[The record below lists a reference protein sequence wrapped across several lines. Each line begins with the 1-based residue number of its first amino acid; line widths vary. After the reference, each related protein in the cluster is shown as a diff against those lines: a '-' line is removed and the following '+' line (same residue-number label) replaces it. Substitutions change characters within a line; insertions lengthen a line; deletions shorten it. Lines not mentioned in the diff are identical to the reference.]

1 MLERV
6 KDPPTM
12 LVFGLFEGDR
22 VSLDVPIGSTVG
34 EVKKM
39 FQTKLNIYIDEM
51 NRKDTKVLV
60 LHYSGS
66 DLEESWCFTDLGIPA
81 GATIKVLL
89 KEEILPALYIYTT
102 YNQETIDIVDKHLNV
117 LSMAV
122 EDLRTIAGNRSG
134 LPVSIF
140 RLVTEDGREMYDG
153 HVLYDYGIDSGA
165 TIRLEN
171 WDGWNEFINLC
182 IMGFTPQVLAQIST
196 DEVIGRFQQK
206 VALFIAAHYGCA
218 DLARVLI
225 KQGVRA
231 DEPIGVHPHKLWCT
245 SQAHIETKKAP
256 IHEATE
262 QGQLNVLRLIVNHD
276 ITSVMARDG
285 HDLCALNIALRRS
298 KKPCASFLLTRQW
311 TKVPIGKL
319 GSVTV
324 QTLRTIRLWCEGAK
338 DRAYS
343 KFGPAK
349 SSLKKVKFSGGPLVS
364 HGEPVVDGFTKS
376 PMTGKPRADTKDK
389 DKKKALE
396 TFYEV
401 YGLKKEDPEVYFRNM
416 GALEN
421 FKSLK
426 LRRNTKWGN
435 VFDKSELT
443 ASFTKGLMGQP
454 EHSESESSEKEV
466 KAVPRVPKASALKQ
480 ETMTTEN
487 TIDSSGTMGKFL
499 RGGTQTTNQDSVN
512 DNVVPLPSL
521 KTTNTAKS
529 GNVADEDIKQRKN
542 AAKPAFSSKG
552 LRKLKSDLH
561 EHEETIEEEDP
572 ISRLPT
578 EDRLKQVTK
587 LPPIVISRNRKTS
600 ENAADDSDKESA
612 SDHKERTKDSKQK
625 FFQTPKMHT
634 SLPNLNSLEKTKT
647 SMDESPPSPTETNKT
662 FKSDKKNRKRRRITS
677 AALISQAKAAEGAVP
692 LPMISQ
698 ENQTRPFFYHNG
710 RREED
715 VVNPIMDLVTKHQG
729 STSRDRAIKSLTIA
743 NSFKEKPWLTQVRMA
758 LSLTS
763 QSIKR
768 PLKGTNLRRKIIKQA
783 QFD

>member
-1 MLERV
+1 MLERI

-22 VSLDVPIGSTVG
+22 VSLDVPIGATVG

-51 NRKDTKVLV
+51 NRKDTKILV
-60 LHYSGS
+60 LHYSGA

-81 GATIKVLL
+81 GATIRVLL
-89 KEEILPALYIYTT
+89 KEEIKPALYIFTT
-102 YNQETIDIVDKHLNV
+102 YNQETIDIVDKNLNV
-117 LSMAV
+117 LTMLV
-122 EDLRTIAGNRSG
+122 DDLRTIAGNRSG

-140 RLVTEDGREMYDG
+140 RLVTEDGKELYDG
-153 HVLYDYGIDSGA
+153 HVLYDYGIDSGS

-324 QTLRTIRLWCEGAK
+324 QTLRSIRLWCEGAK

-343 KFGPAK
+343 KFGPNK
-349 SSLKKVKFSGGPLVS
+349 SSLKKMKYSGGPLVS

-376 PMTGKPRADTKDK
+376 PMTGKPRADTREK

-435 VFDKSELT
+435 VFDKSEM
-443 ASFTKGLMGQP
+443 ASSFSKGLFGHP
-454 EHSESESSEKEV
+454 EQSESDSSEREM
-466 KAVPRVPKASALKQ
+466 KAVPRVPKASSMKQ
-480 ETMTTEN
+480 NTMLTEN
-487 TIDSSGTMGKFL
+487 TVDSSVMMGKLL
-499 RGGTQTTNQDSVN
+499 RGGTQTTANESTGTENYISLPPMKVN
-512 DNVVPLPSL
+512 IPVISENAQEPEV
-521 KTTNTAKS
+521 KMK
-529 GNVADEDIKQRKN
+529 KN
-542 AAKPAFSSKG
+542 AAKPAFSSRG
-552 LRKLKSDLH
+552 LRKVKSDMHDH
-561 EHEETIEEEDP
+561 EGPIAEEDH
-572 ISRLPT
+572 ISKLPT
-578 EDRLKQVTK
+578 EERLKQTSK
-587 LPPIVISRNRKTS
+587 LPPIVMNRNRKIS
-600 ENAADDSDKESA
+600 ENAADDSDRESYIEQKE
-612 SDHKERTKDSKQK
+612 KTKDSKQK
-625 FFQTPKMHT
+625 FFQTPKLHT
-634 SLPNLNSLEKTKT
+634 SLPDLNSLEKTKT
-647 SMDESPPSPTETNKT
+647 SMIDEPPSSPTETNKT
-662 FKSDKKNRKRRRITS
+662 DKKNRKRKRITS

-698 ENQTRPFFYHNG
+698 ENQSRPFFYHNG
-710 RREED
+710 LREED
-715 VVNPIMDLVTKHQG
+715 VVNPMMDLVTKHQG
-729 STSRDRAIKSLTIA
+729 CTARDRAIKSLTIA

-768 PLKGTNLRRKIIKQA
+768 PLKGTSLRRKLLKQA

>member
-22 VSLDVPIGSTVG
+22 VSLDVPIGATVG

-60 LHYSGS
+60 LHYSGA

-81 GATIKVLL
+81 GATVRVLL
-89 KEEILPALYIYTT
+89 KEEIKPALYIFTT
-102 YNQETIDIVDKHLNV
+102 YNQETIDIVDKNLNV
-117 LSMAV
+117 LTMLV
-122 EDLRTIAGNRSG
+122 EDLRTVAGNKSG

-140 RLVTEDGREMYDG
+140 RLVTEEGKELYDG
-153 HVLYDYGIDSGA
+153 HVLYDYGIDNGS

-182 IMGFTPQVLAQIST
+182 IMGFTPQVLSQITT

-225 KQGVRA
+225 KQGIRA

-262 QGQLNVLRLIVNHD
+262 QGQLIVLRLIVNHD

-285 HDLCALNIALRRS
+285 NDLCALNIALRRS

-324 QTLRTIRLWCEGAK
+324 QTLRSIRLWCEGAK

-343 KFGPAK
+343 KFGPNK
-349 SSLKKVKFSGGPLVS
+349 SSLKKMKFSGGPLVS

-435 VFDKSELT
+435 VFDKSDMA
-443 ASFTKGLMGQP
+443 ASFTKGLFGHP
-454 EHSESESSEKEV
+454 EQSESDSSEKEM
-466 KAVPRVPKASALKQ
+466 KAVPRVSKSSALKQ
-480 ETMTTEN
+480 DTTLTEN
-487 TIDSSGTMGKFL
+487 TVDTSVMTGKLL
-499 RGGTQTTNQDSVN
+499 RGGTQTTIHESTGT
-512 DNVVPLPSL
+512 DNFIPLPHVKGSIPVISENAQEPEV
-521 KTTNTAKS
+521 KMK
-529 GNVADEDIKQRKN
+529 KN

-552 LRKLKSDLH
+552 LHKVKSDMNDGPTAEDH
-561 EHEETIEEEDP
+561 VSKFPNEE
-572 ISRLPT
+572 
-578 EDRLKQVTK
+578 RLKQTTK
-587 LPPIVISRNRKTS
+587 LPPIVLNRNRKVS
-600 ENAADDSDKESA
+600 ENAVDDSDRESSSDNKE
-612 SDHKERTKDSKQK
+612 KTKDSKQK

-647 SMDESPPSPTETNKT
+647 SLDEPPSSPTETNKT
-662 FKSDKKNRKRRRITS
+662 FKSDRKNRKRKRITS
-677 AALISQAKAAEGAVP
+677 AALITQAKAAEGAVP
-692 LPMISQ
+692 LPMISH

-710 RREED
+710 MREED
-715 VVNPIMDLVTKHQG
+715 VVNPMMDLVTRHQG
-729 STSRDRAIKSLTIA
+729 STARDRAIKSLTIA

-768 PLKGTNLRRKIIKQA
+768 PLKGTSLRRKLLKQA

>member
-1 MLERV
+1 MLERN

-22 VSLDVPIGSTVG
+22 VSLDVPLGSTVG

-60 LHYSGS
+60 LHYSGA

-89 KEEILPALYIYTT
+89 KEEIKPALYIFTT
-102 YNQETIDIVDKHLNV
+102 YNQETIDIVDKNLN
-117 LSMAV
+117 LLTMSV

-140 RLVTEDGREMYDG
+140 RLVTEEGKEMYDG
-153 HVLYDYGIDSGA
+153 HVLYDYGIDNGA

-182 IMGFTPQVLAQIST
+182 IMGFTPQVLAQLST

-319 GSVTV
+319 GSVSV
-324 QTLRTIRLWCEGAK
+324 QTLRTIRLWCEAAK

-343 KFGPAK
+343 KFGPGK
-349 SSLKKVKFSGGPLVS
+349 SSLKKMKFSGGPLVS

-376 PMTGKPRADTKDK
+376 PMTGKPRVDTKEK

-401 YGLKKEDPEVYFRNM
+401 YGLKKEDPEIYFRNM

-426 LRRNTKWGN
+426 LKRNTKWGN
-435 VFDKSELT
+435 VFDKTDMT
-443 ASFTKGLMGQP
+443 ASFTRGLLGHP
-454 EHSESESSEKEV
+454 ELSESESSEKEV

-480 ETMTTEN
+480 ETMVSEN
-487 TIDSSGTMGKFL
+487 TLDTSVTMGKLL
-499 RGGTQTTNQDSVN
+499 RGGTQTTNPDSTVTN
-512 DNVVPLPSL
+512 NVVSLPNIRGAS
-521 KTTNTAKS
+521 TIKS
-529 GNVADEDIKQRKN
+529 GNGQEEDIKMKKN

-552 LRKLKSDLH
+552 LRKLKSDLQDH
-561 EHEETIEEEDP
+561 EGPIAEEDP
-572 ISRLPT
+572 IANLPS

-587 LPPIVISRNRKTS
+587 LPPIVLNRNRKIS
-600 ENAADDSDKESA
+600 EKSIDESDKESY
-612 SDHKERTKDSKQK
+612 SEQRERTKDSKQK

-634 SLPNLNSLEKTKT
+634 SLPNLNSLEKTK
-647 SMDESPPSPTETNKT
+647 SSVDEPPPSPTETHKT
-662 FKSDKKNRKRRRITS
+662 FKSDKKSRKRRRITS

-710 RREED
+710 QREED
-715 VVNPIMDLVTKHQG
+715 VVVPIMDLVTKHQG
-729 STSRDRAIKSLTIA
+729 SSSRDRAIKSLTIA

-768 PLKGTNLRRKIIKQA
+768 PLKGTSLRRKMMKPI
-783 QFD
+783 D

>member
-22 VSLDVPIGSTVG
+22 VSLDVPIGATVG

-60 LHYSGS
+60 LHYSGA

-81 GATIKVLL
+81 GATIRVLL
-89 KEEILPALYIYTT
+89 KEEIKPALYIYTS
-102 YNQETIDIVDKHLNV
+102 YNQETIDIVDKNLNV
-117 LSMAV
+117 LTMHV

-140 RLVTEDGREMYDG
+140 RLVTEEGKELYDG
-153 HVLYDYGIDSGA
+153 HVLYDYGIDNGS

-182 IMGFTPQVLAQIST
+182 IMGFTPQVLSQITT

-285 HDLCALNIALRRS
+285 NDLCALNIALRRS

-324 QTLRTIRLWCEGAK
+324 QTLRSIKLWCEGAK

-343 KFGPAK
+343 KFGPNK
-349 SSLKKVKFSGGPLVS
+349 SSLKKMKYTGGPLVS

-389 DKKKALE
+389 DKKKALQ

-401 YGLKKEDPEVYFRNM
+401 YGLTKEDPEIYFRNM

-435 VFDKSELT
+435 VFDKSDMA
-443 ASFTKGLMGQP
+443 ASFTKGLFGHP
-454 EHSESESSEKEV
+454 EQSESDSSEKEV
-466 KAVPRVPKASALKQ
+466 KAVPRVPKSSALKQ
-480 ETMTTEN
+480 DTTLTEN
-487 TIDSSGTMGKFL
+487 TVDTSVITGKLL
-499 RGGTQTTNQDSVN
+499 RGGTQTTVHELTDT
-512 DNVVPLPSL
+512 DNFIPLPQVRGSIPVISENAQEPEV
-521 KTTNTAKS
+521 KMK
-529 GNVADEDIKQRKN
+529 KN

-552 LRKLKSDLH
+552 LNKLKSDANDGPSAEDHLSKLPS
-561 EHEETIEEEDP
+561 EE
-572 ISRLPT
+572 
-578 EDRLKQVTK
+578 RLKQSTK
-587 LPPIVISRNRKTS
+587 LPPIVLNRNRKIS
-600 ENAADDSDKESA
+600 ENAADDSDKESFI
-612 SDHKERTKDSKQK
+612 DNREKTKDSKQK

-647 SMDESPPSPTETNKT
+647 SLDEPPASPTETNKT
-662 FKSDKKNRKRRRITS
+662 FKSDRKNRKRKRITS
-677 AALISQAKAAEGAVP
+677 AALITQAKAAEGAVP

-698 ENQTRPFFYHNG
+698 ENQSRPFFYHNG
-710 RREED
+710 MREDD
-715 VVNPIMDLVTKHQG
+715 VVNPMMDLVTRHQG
-729 STSRDRAIKSLTIA
+729 STARDRAIKSLTIA

-768 PLKGTNLRRKIIKQA
+768 PLKGTSLRRKMLRQA
-783 QFD
+783 QIE